1 MEIWRLPTSLTMV
14 FGHEFVKPLTCQRC
28 GGIVRKWR
36 IEEAFRQGVLIL
48 RPACQQIDLSL
59 R

>member
-1 MEIWRLPTSLTMV
+1 MI
-14 FGHEFVKPLTCQRC
+14 FGHELVKPLTCQRRS
-28 GGIVRKWR
+28 GIVRERR
-36 IEEAFRQGVLIL
+36 IEEALRQGVLIA